1 MSLYL
6 KYRPK
11 TLEDI
16 VGQAHITDI
25 LHAQAAHQHF
35 SQNYLLYG
43 PRGTWKTSTA
53 RIIAKLINCT
63 TFRSDGTPDLL
74 NDPLAQLIDTSR
86 TLDIVEIDAAS
97 HTGVDNVRE
106 EIIEKAPYPPT
117 ALKQKVYIIDEV
129 HMLSKGAFNALL
141 KIMEEPP
148 KYLTFILATTELH
161 KVPETIISRCHV
173 FQYKKIGIPDITAR
187 LSHIA
192 SLEDIQT
199 TPGWIHLLAK
209 VAWWW
214 LRDAVKYLEQ
224 ISLSGVVDEEHVT
237 RYLWLASDEQVRSF
251 FTLAQQR
258 DLPQLIAFIDSLSHL
273 WTDLLQYTK
282 SLVFFADEHFLQDP
296 KTCSDLIQMAE
307 YILAKS
313 KYTPSLSALYKAA
326 VFHTIGHQATVHQAA
341 TPQIATPKTT
351 LERPESQPVA
361 PISMDSTDISL
372 DTSTVVTDSAPENS
386 SPQTWSWTNNNDVL
400 LKVIAHIKNPM
411 ISSILRQH
419 THLQRYQDN
428 VVHLIVVN
436 ENYHQLLLKPETMH
450 QLEQAFSTVYESPTT
465 VDCMYMSKQD
475 FVDSQ
480 F

>member
-74 NDPLAQLIDTSR
+74 SDPLAQLIDTSR

-192 SLEDIQT
+192 SLEGIQT
-199 TPGWIHLLAK
+199 TPGGIHLLAK

-224 ISLSGVVDEEHVT
+224 ISLSGIVDEEHVT

-258 DLPQLIAFIDSLSHL
+258 DLSQLVAFVDSLNQL

-296 KTCSDLIQMAE
+296 RTCSDLIQIAE

-313 KYTPSLSALYKAA
+313 KYTPSLSALYKVAI
-326 VFHTIGHQATVHQAA
+326 FHTIGHKSSLPQVPGETPTQAHTTTSNTASTHSSSSSTENLTTTNEAEE
-341 TPQIATPKTT
+341 TILPKIP
-351 LERPESQPVA
+351 LW
-361 PISMDSTDISL
+361 
-372 DTSTVVTDSAPENS
+372 TSD
-386 SPQTWSWTNNNDVL
+386 QDVL
-400 LKVIAHIKNPM
+400 SNVISHIKNPM
-411 ISSILRQH
+411 ISSILKQH
-419 THLQRYQDN
+419 THLQRYQDS

-450 QLEQAFSTVYESPTT
+450 QLEEAFSKVYGSPTT
-465 VDCMYMSKQD
+465 VNCIYMSKQD